1 MKDAYDVVVVGG
13 GNAGFSAA
21 HAARE
26 LGASVLL
33 LEKTVQAEAGGNSY
47 YTAGAF
53 RVAFDGLDDL
63 LPFSTTRL
71 THGSPP
77 PSCRRIRSASS
88 APT

>member
-1 MKDAYDVVVVGG
+1 MSDVSFEVVVVGG

-26 LGASVLL
+26 MGASVLL

-53 RVAFDGLDDL
+53 RVAFNGLDDL
-63 LPFSTTRL
+63 LPAR
-71 THGSPP
+71 
-77 PSCRRIRSASS
+77 
-88 APT
+88 